1 MLCAHTILGLLQ
13 VEKTTESTPFLRGPF
28 SRLKLIVFF
37 WLDDL
42 SPKRVNY

>member
-13 VEKTTESTPFLRGPF
+13 VEKTTESTPF